1 MKAYVILNKGYE
13 YNDEIYSEP
22 ESGGGTPKK
31 IFFTKSD
38 AQKEVLKLNIEEMK
52 ETDIESYAYD
62 LSDIVDDI
70 EGLKKFVE
78 SLDNKYGKP
87 APKNTWNRRG
97 DWTLNEKATEEE
109 SIKYMRQ
116 VNLSFYDI
124 VETEVDENDFIKT
137 FRESKLK
144 EIL

>member
-70 EGLKKFVE
+70 EGLRKFVE

>member
-1 MKAYVILNKGYE
+1 
-13 YNDEIYSEP
+13 
-22 ESGGGTPKK
+22 
-31 IFFTKSD
+31 
-38 AQKEVLKLNIEEMK
+38 MK

-70 EGLKKFVE
+70 EGLRKFVE